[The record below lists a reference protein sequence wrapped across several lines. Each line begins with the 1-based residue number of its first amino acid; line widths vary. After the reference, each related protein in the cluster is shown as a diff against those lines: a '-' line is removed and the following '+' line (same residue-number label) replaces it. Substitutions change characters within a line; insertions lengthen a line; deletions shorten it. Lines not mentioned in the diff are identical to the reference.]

1 MQRYAVKLNWS
12 GLILIPLF
20 IGLSSCFFQ
29 QSGDEYTSF
38 GSVAATGKLEVRS
51 ANAYLRSNQP
61 GIVFGLHREN
71 DDPLQLSY
79 LTIILHPEV
88 RPGRFECKSR
98 VGSDSR
104 TAYESTLLR
113 LDEINLD
120 IMFEFNEAMKHLT
133 INGKSYDT
141 AKSTVFLIDIQDE
154 AMNITEVDTQNHES
168 IQTLIELFEED
179 QNISDNEAFKLA
191 CTDVIDSLSRDVAEV
206 KQFLT
211 D

>member
-1 MQRYAVKLNWS
+1 MNQYLVRFYQS
-12 GLILIPLF
+12 GLLLVL
-20 IGLSSCFFQ
+20 LSLALSGCFFQ
-29 QSGDEYTSF
+29 QSGYEYASI

-79 LTIILHPEV
+79 LAVIKHPEV

-120 IMFEFNEAMKHLT
+120 IMFEFNEEMKHLK

-141 AKSTVFLIDIQDE
+141 TKSTVFLIDIQDG
-154 AMNITEVDTQNHES
+154 AMNITQVEIENHES
-168 IQTLIELFEED
+168 IQSLTGLF
-179 QNISDNEAFKLA
+179 
-191 CTDVIDSLSRDVAEV
+191 C
-206 KQFLT
+206 
-211 D
+211 